1 MVTTEKVDAKEF
13 AETVQALFDTVGSR
27 LRGIRLQKDMTQR
40 DAQSSTDISDV
51 YISGLERGQRNPTL
65 ERLCRLALAYGYKVA
80 VLIETEEDIILL
92 TEKVSE
98 LRERERDTEKYV
110 DMLKSIDAQIKDVL
124 ETDDES
130 RSK

>member
-1 MVTTEKVDAKEF
+1 MTTEKVDETEF
-13 AETVQALFDTVGSR
+13 AETVQELFDTVGNR
-27 LRGIRLQKDMTQR
+27 LRGIRLRQDMTQR

-92 TEKVSE
+92 TEKVTE
-98 LRERERDTEKYV
+98 LREQERDAEKYV
-110 DMLKSIDAQIKDVL
+110 DTLRNIGEQIKTIL

-130 RSK
+130 RPK